1 MAIRIL
7 DASTVGRIAAGEVV
21 ERPASAIKE
30 LFENA
35 LDAGASAVTVEIRG
49 GGIDSLRVTDNG
61 CGIPPSEVRLA
72 FENHAT
78 SKLKSAEQL
87 QDIRTLGF
95 RGEALPSIAAVA
107 RVTCTTRQKGAPSGV
122 RLVIEGGEV
131 KALEEAGCPEGTTVV
146 VEDLFFN
153 TPVRR
158 TFLKKPAYEAG
169 VVVETVGKLLL
180 ANPGISVKLING
192 GKTVLSGFGD
202 GNLRHAALAVYGR
215 EVAAMLTRIDQAE
228 GALSISGLIG
238 VGDCARP
245 TRSQQSLFI
254 NGRVVRCPLV
264 QQALE
269 TACRGR
275 VTIGMHP
282 MCMLSLRLPSSSVD
296 VNVHPN
302 KLEVRFR
309 DEVGVRTTLDTLFAR
324 AFEGERLLDLEKAA
338 RPSIEAAPVVS
349 VQRINPTEI
358 KKQTKVTDM
367 APIEQ
372 KQTSVFSEGID
383 SLAPPIPRSERPV
396 LREKR
401 AAMPPLQVSYPPEA
415 TGPAGNRR
423 IAPDASI
430 PPAPR
435 PPLES
440 SAPVQAE
447 APVIPEFRV
456 IGVAFNTYVL
466 VESGGALIMID
477 QHAAHERILY
487 EKYAPLLA
495 AGRASQQL
503 LTPVIL
509 PVSKKELS
517 QIEEQKALL
526 ESAGFSVEPFGEGS
540 VALRAVPF
548 VLGQADL
555 RPLFMEMLDRLDQLK
570 YATEE
575 KRRLEL
581 IQTACKHAVKGGDPL
596 SQEEI
601 AQLIQAMLKT
611 RSPATCPHGRPVAR
625 SFTRA
630 ELERMFKRQQ

>member
-35 LDAGASAVTVEIRG
+35 LDAGATAITVEIRG
-49 GGIDSLRVTDNG
+49 GGIEYLRVTDNG

-72 FENHAT
+72 FQNHAT
-78 SKLKSAEQL
+78 SKLKSAQQL
-87 QDIRTLGF
+87 EDIRTLGF
-95 RGEALPSIAAVA
+95 RGEALPSIAAVS
-107 RVTCTTRQKGAPSGV
+107 RITCTTRQKGSDSGV
-122 RLVIEGGEV
+122 KLTLEGGQV
-131 KALEEAGCPEGTTVV
+131 QALDEIGCPEGTTVV
-146 VEDLFFN
+146 VQDLFFN

-180 ANPGISVKLING
+180 ANPGVAVRLING
-192 GKTVLSGFGD
+192 GKTVYHSFGD

-215 EVAAMLTRIDQAE
+215 EVAAKLTNIDQAE
-228 GALSISGLIG
+228 GALSVSGLIG

-269 TACRGR
+269 NACRGR

-282 MCMLSLRLPSSSVD
+282 MCMLALRLPSTAVD

-309 DEVGVRTTLDTLFAR
+309 DEVGVRTTLDALFAR
-324 AFEGERLLDLEKAA
+324 AFEGERLLDLKKAA
-338 RPSIEAAPVVS
+338 QEPLDPSPAVHVQRFDSPEKKEQTEVAKPAPIAKEQTLVCNEAVEQLPLPMPPAPGPSLRERAFVAPRAESGFLKKEPTSVPNGPSAVPPIQPAAPV
-349 VQRINPTEI
+349 
-358 KKQTKVTDM
+358 
-367 APIEQ
+367 A
-372 KQTSVFSEGID
+372 
-383 SLAPPIPRSERPV
+383 
-396 LREKR
+396 
-401 AAMPPLQVSYPPEA
+401 
-415 TGPAGNRR
+415 
-423 IAPDASI
+423 
-430 PPAPR
+430 
-435 PPLES
+435 
-440 SAPVQAE
+440 SAPAKPA
-447 APVIPEFRV
+447 APAFRV

-466 VESGGALIMID
+466 VETQGALIMID

-487 EKYAPLLA
+487 EKYAPLLEQ
-495 AGRASQQL
+495 GRAAQQL

-509 PVSKKELS
+509 QVSKKELA
-517 QIEEQKALL
+517 QIEEQRQLL
-526 ESAGFSVEPFGEGS
+526 ESAGFQVEPFGEG
-540 VALRAVPF
+540 ALAVRAVPF

-570 YATEE
+570 YATVE
-575 KRRLEL
+575 KRRMEL
-581 IQTACKHAVKGGDPL
+581 IQTSCKHAVKGGDPL
-596 SQEEI
+596 SKEEI
-601 AQLIQAMLKT
+601 AQLLETMLET
-611 RSPATCPHGRPVAR
+611 RSPSTCPHGRPVAR
-625 SFTRA
+625 SFSRG